1 MSNTIYLFY
10 EKGNED
16 TAKFITGVKNISDAK
31 RTAERLYKEGCKN
44 ISLRPINS
52 DNPIYKMMYKVIYT
66 INNKKRMT
74 TFLGYSDSSYLLYS
88 QIDIAMKEL
97 GVKEYSIYPT
107 EYNKFINTMK
117 LIESHN
123 NEPLLHN
130 ILRKEYKDEGL
141 SNLFSPKL

>member
-1 MSNTIYLFY
+1 MANTIYLFY

-31 RTAERLYKEGCKN
+31 RTAERLYKEGCRN

-74 TFLGYSDSSYLLYS
+74 SFLGYSDNVYSLYC
-88 QIDIAMKEL
+88 QIDMTMKEL
-97 GVKEYSIYPT
+97 GVEEYSIYPT
-107 EYNKFINTMK
+107 EYNKFIDTMRVMK
-117 LIESHN
+117 KN
-123 NEPLLHN
+123 YEPLLHS
-130 ILRKEYKDEGL
+130 ISRKEYKDEGL